1 MAKEKVKAKTKV
13 KAKVK
18 EPDFIF
24 DKVIKSRV
32 ITEKAFNNADQMK
45 KYTFYLESGE
55 NKIEA
60 KKIIENK
67 YKVKVAKINIITVPG
82 KLKKTRTVKGM
93 QIKRY
98 PDRKKVVFTLK
109 DKDEI
114 KNFTQ
119 I

>member
-1 MAKEKVKAKTKV
+1 MAKEKAKV
-13 KAKVK
+13 KSKTKVK

-24 DKVIKSRV
+24 DKIIKSRV
-32 ITEKAFNNADQMK
+32 VTEKSFNNADQLK
-45 KYTFYLESGE
+45 KYTFYLEGDK
-55 NKIEA
+55 NKLEA

-98 PDRKKVVFTLK
+98 PDRKKVMFTLNE
-109 DKDEI
+109 KDEI